1 MRTVDVANA
10 YNIRRRQLIADL
22 ENSVK
27 EIRGQLTRAILN
39 TDLSAATYEIIVN
52 STTRLREF
60 DKVKLLDPDT
70 KYNEVNRWLSNS
82 TEPFQWSNN
91 KERQNRIN
99 KAKIELDALI
109 SEKLNKNTFLE
120 RFYISYSDLNLVIVE
135 DTLISIYTSE
145 DISSLIE
152 EIIQMLKN
160 LYSIKPL
167 GGLSVYISRLLEI
180 SSNRESIEVSDID
193 NSKFINT
200 YADTTL
206 IWSQAVQLIID
217 YIHSIENETK
227 ISLETANNTIRKRMN
242 SFVEKYKNN
251 Q

>member
-10 YNIRRRQLIADL
+10 YNIRRRQLIAHL

>member
-152 EIIQMLKN
+152 EIRQMLKN

>member
-60 DKVKLLDPDT
+60 DKVKLFDPDT

-167 GGLSVYISRLLEI
+167 GGLSIYISRLLET

-193 NSKFINT
+193 DSKFINT

-217 YIHSIENETK
+217 YIHSIENETE
-227 ISLETANNTIRKRMN
+227 ISLETANDTIRKRMN